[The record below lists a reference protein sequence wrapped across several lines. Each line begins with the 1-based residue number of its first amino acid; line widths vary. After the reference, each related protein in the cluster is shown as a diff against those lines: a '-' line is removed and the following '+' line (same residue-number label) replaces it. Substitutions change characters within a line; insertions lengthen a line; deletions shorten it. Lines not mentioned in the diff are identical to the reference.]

1 MKRARRKLYGR
12 VVMAFNDIDELA
24 NEMISAEFRSGGLF
38 DEAELLRET
47 TLDEIAQRLETTL
60 QREYS
65 ALSVVKA

>member
-1 MKRARRKLYGR
+1 
-12 VVMAFNDIDELA
+12 
-24 NEMISAEFRSGGLF
+24 MISAEFRSGGLF
-38 DEAELLRET
+38 DEAELLREI